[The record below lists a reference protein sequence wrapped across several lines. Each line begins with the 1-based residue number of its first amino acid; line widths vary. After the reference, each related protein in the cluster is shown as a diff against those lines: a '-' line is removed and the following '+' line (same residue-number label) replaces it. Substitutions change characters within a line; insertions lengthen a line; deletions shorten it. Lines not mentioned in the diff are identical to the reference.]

1 MDNHT
6 DLNVMYVP
14 LENIN
19 ASPKRGATSYGQ
31 LLRKVPILRRSF
43 LISLRDLGPHHTR
56 FLRHLAPR
64 HHCSRMGSA

>member
-6 DLNVMYVP
+6 DLNIMYVL

-19 ASPKRGATSYGQ
+19 ASPKRGAISYSQ
-31 LLRKVPILRRSF
+31 LLKKVPILRRSF
-43 LISLRDLGPHHTR
+43 LISLGDLGPHHTP
-56 FLRHLAPR
+56 FLRHPAPR